1 MDPAKEQLQAEIRY
15 AMRLCQ
21 RTARM
26 YRRVQSLFTFFTVL
40 AGSSALVS
48 VSANMP
54 TSATLTAAFVF
65 AIAGAA
71 NLAARPADK
80 IAINDAD
87 VRKYAALLLKSET
100 LDVAQIRILIAE
112 ARQSDAPEIEPLR
125 HVAFNDVM
133 IETGREHHVAPL
145 TMTQRLFNVI
155 A

>member
-1 MDPAKEQLQAEIRY
+1 MDPAKEQLQTEIRY

-21 RTARM
+21 RTARL

-48 VSANMP
+48 VSAKLP
-54 TSATLTAAFVF
+54 ASVTLTAALVF
-65 AIAGAA
+65 ALAGAA
-71 NLAARPADK
+71 NLAIRPADK
-80 IAINDAD
+80 IAMNEAD

-100 LDVAQIRILIAE
+100 LDIAQIRQLIAE

-133 IETGREHHVAPL
+133 NETGRERYVTPL
-145 TMTQRLFNVI
+145 TVTQRLLNVI